1 MSISA
6 NFGDGTLDDGDRE
19 MMRRAFSSY
28 SRQERVGL
36 RRFIGTLLFH
46 SVMREE
52 RNLRLI
58 LDSLDEAPVKRRAGN
73 LRLVT
78 PLCDEAVDKSSF

>member
-1 MSISA
+1 MSIE
-6 NFGDGTLDDGDRE
+6 FIEDGTLDDGDRE

-52 RNLRLI
+52 RILRLI
-58 LDSLDEAPVKRRAGN
+58 LDSLDEASVKRPGGN
-73 LRLVT
+73 LRVVENVG
-78 PLCDEAVDKSSF
+78 DGDG

>member
-1 MSISA
+1 MSIE
-6 NFGDGTLDDGDRE
+6 FIDDEARQI
-19 MMRRAFSSY
+19 MRRAMASY

-58 LDSLDEAPVKRRAGN
+58 LDSLDEAPAKRRAGN
-73 LRLVT
+73 LRLVR
-78 PLCDEAVDKSSF
+78 PLCDEAADKSSF